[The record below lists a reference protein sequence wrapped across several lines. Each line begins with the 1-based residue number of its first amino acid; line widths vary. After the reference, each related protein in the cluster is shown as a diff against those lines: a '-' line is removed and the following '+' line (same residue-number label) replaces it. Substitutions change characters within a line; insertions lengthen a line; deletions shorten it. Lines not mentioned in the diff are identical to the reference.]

1 MADSPISD
9 LSRSIQHEPNTDWP
23 TTVKVQ
29 LHWDVGGHIR
39 IRTIYIEADQFFGHG
54 QYGAPMDG
62 SALIGMI
69 ENMRKQ
75 GPPAVEHPSAGRQ
88 RKSNGHQKK
97 R

>member
-1 MADSPISD
+1 MADFPISD
-9 LSRSIQHEPNTDWP
+9 LSRSIQHEPNTIWP

-29 LHWDVGGHIR
+29 LHWDVSGHTR

-54 QYGAPMDG
+54 RYGAPMDG

-69 ENMRKQ
+69 ENLRKL
-75 GPPAVEHPSAGRQ
+75 GPPEVEHPSIGRS
-88 RKSNGHQKK
+88 RNKNAKKK